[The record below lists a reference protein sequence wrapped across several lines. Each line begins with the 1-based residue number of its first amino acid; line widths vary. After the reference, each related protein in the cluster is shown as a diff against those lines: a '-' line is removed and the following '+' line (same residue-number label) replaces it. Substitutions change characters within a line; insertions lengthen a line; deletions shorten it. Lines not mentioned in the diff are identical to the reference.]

1 MIMIKKYLKKDMY
14 IYIYIYN
21 IYIYIYPE
29 ERKEIIDNPGINILV

>member
-1 MIMIKKYLKKDMY
+1 MIKKYLKKDYVY
-14 IYIYIYN
+14 IY

>member
-1 MIMIKKYLKKDMY
+1 MIKKYLKKDMY
-14 IYIYIYN
+14 

>member
-1 MIMIKKYLKKDMY
+1 MIKKYLKKDMY
-14 IYIYIYN
+14 IYIY